1 MFLLCIYIYIHTLV
15 FITCPSVSRYFL
27 RRDLTTPNHA
37 LDTESAAGS
46 IGHMSHNIHMY
57 VYIYITHIHMFIPN
71 DICLYVYVY
80 IYIYVCT
87 YIYIYT
93 YTYIYTCIPV
103 YVDYIA
109 SMISMSFL
117 SPKTDGESGVR
128 RRRSFRGRPASGGR
142 RSQGRALRGHGCCQ
156 EDLDIECIYVF
167 YYYYIIIY
175 IYVNIYI

>member
-1 MFLLCIYIYIHTLV
+1 MYIYIHTLV
-15 FITCPSVSRYFL
+15 FITCPCVSRYFL

-57 VYIYITHIHMFIPN
+57 IYIYYTHTHVYTQWYLFICV
-71 DICLYVYVY
+71 CLY

-87 YIYIYT
+87 YIYT

-175 IYVNIYI
+175 ICEYIYSI

>member
-1 MFLLCIYIYIHTLV
+1 MIFVYMCMF
-15 FITCPSVSRYFL
+15 
-27 RRDLTTPNHA
+27 
-37 LDTESAAGS
+37 
-46 IGHMSHNIHMY
+46 
-57 VYIYITHIHMFIPN
+57 
-71 DICLYVYVY
+71 

-87 YIYIYT
+87 YIYIHIHI
-93 YTYIYTCIPV
+93 YIYTCIPV

-156 EDLDIECIYVF
+156 EDLDIECRYVF

-175 IYVNIYI
+175 ICEYIYIVFKTIYMYEYDIVYNISSSDIHS